1 MAGVQSIGTVPTTN
15 LKGTDMTNTVLLVGN
30 LGADPESRST
40 RNGTSVATLSLGT
53 SRPKRDSEGK
63 TFKDASGYTAKET
76 EWHRIT
82 CFNGLGKTV
91 AQYAT
96 KGMLVS
102 VRGRIHYS
110 KWTDNDGIER
120 YGCEIIA
127 DDVQFL
133 SRGRQASDQ
142 SGSQSDED
150 DDLPF

>member
-1 MAGVQSIGTVPTTN
+1 
-15 LKGTDMTNTVLLVGN
+15 MTNTVLLVGN
-30 LGADPESRST
+30 LGADPDTRST
-40 RNGTSVATLSLGT
+40 RNDTRVTTISLGT

-91 AQYAT
+91 AQFAT
-96 KGMLVS
+96 KGMLVA

-110 KWTDNDGIER
+110 KWTDREGVER

-133 SRGRQASDQ
+133 SRGKST
-142 SGSQSDED
+142 SGESGGQPDPD

>member
-40 RNGTSVATLSLGT
+40 RNDTTITSISVGT

-63 TFKDASGYTAKET
+63 ILKDAATGYTVKDT
-76 EWHRIT
+76 DWHRVT

-91 AQYAT
+91 GQFAT
-96 KGMLVS
+96 KGMLVA

-110 KWTDNDGIER
+110 QYEKDGVTR
-120 YGCEIIA
+120 YATEIIA
-127 DDVQFL
+127 EDVQFL
-133 SRGRQASDQ
+133 SRGKQASNPQPDL
-142 SGSQSDED
+142 DLD
-150 DDLPF
+150 DDVPF

>member
-1 MAGVQSIGTVPTTN
+1 
-15 LKGTDMTNTVLLVGN
+15 MTNTVLLVGN
-30 LGADPESRST
+30 LGADPEARST
-40 RNGTSVATLSLGT
+40 RNDTRVTTISVGT

-63 TFKDASGYTAKET
+63 TFKDASGFTAKET

-96 KGMLVS
+96 KGMLVA

-110 KWTDNDGIER
+110 KWTDRKGVER

-127 DDVQFL
+127 EDVQFL
-133 SRGRQASDQ
+133 SRGKPAGGQP
-142 SGSQSDED
+142 SGGDHQD
-150 DDLPF
+150 DDVPF